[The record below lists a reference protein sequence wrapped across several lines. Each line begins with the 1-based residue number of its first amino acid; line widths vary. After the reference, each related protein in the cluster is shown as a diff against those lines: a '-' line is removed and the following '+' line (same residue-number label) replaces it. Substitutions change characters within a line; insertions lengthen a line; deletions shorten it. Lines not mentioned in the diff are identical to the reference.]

1 MRVTSN
7 TYTNLILNSSQNE
20 QQQLATLQQQISSGN
35 SIQFAS
41 DNPLGYQ
48 EASQTQT
55 SLDQL
60 NTYSAAAT
68 HANTMATT
76 NNQAMTSL
84 YQAVSQASELATGV
98 TSNMSTAQQQDVA
111 IQMQSLLSQ
120 IVSISNQKSSTG
132 NYLFGGTSD
141 QPPIDTTTQTYNAAT
156 NGEET
161 SIDVQPNNAVQ
172 TGIVAGRSGSPPV
185 NGFLYNSTSGVD
197 VIGSITQTISDLNA
211 GNAST
216 VLSTDLPAL
225 NKALNNVSLYVGS
238 TAADMSAA
246 QTANQSLQ
254 QQITSQTDQLNALTQ
269 TNLPNESIQ
278 LQQIQ
283 TQYQASLEVGTRIM
297 SLSILNYMSSVPGG

>member
-68 HANTMATT
+68 QANTMATT